1 MPLRFRSRRAFTLLE
16 VLVAIAILGLGL
28 SVILSSQVGLFASAR
43 QSEHITVAT
52 NLLRCKMS
60 EVEVD
65 LVKEGFPFIDRTD
78 SGDCCDGEDTPGY
91 TCDWKIERIKLPEQ
105 SLTGDS
111 DGGMGGPSDTLGQ
124 IAAMAQSAQ
133 ANPGSA
139 PDLGSVTAQL
149 NDTGGSEGLA
159 GMAFGMVYPTL
170 QPILE
175 ASIRKVTVTVKWKQ
189 GKTDGNL
196 TVTQYV
202 TDPQQGGIGAGGAG
216 NVNPLNPLKGAGGGT

>member
-1 MPLRFRSRRAFTLLE
+1 MPVRFRQRRAFTLLE

-28 SVILSSQVGLFASAR
+28 SVILSSQVGLFGSAR

-91 TCDWKIERIKLPEQ
+91 TCDWKIERVKLPEP
-105 SLTGDS
+105 SLTGES
-111 DGGMGGPSDTLGQ
+111 DGGMGGPADALGQ
-124 IAAMAQSAQ
+124 VAALAQSAQ
-133 ANPGSA
+133 ANPGEA
-139 PDLGSVTAQL
+139 PDMASLTSQLG
-149 NDTGGSEGLA
+149 DMGGGQGPA
-159 GMAFGMVYPTL
+159 GMAFGLVYPTL

-189 GKTDGNL
+189 GKTDGTL
-196 TVTQYV
+196 SVTQYV
-202 TDPQQGGIGAGGAG
+202 TNPQQGATGAGGAQ
-216 NVNPLNPLKGAGGGT
+216 GAGGGN